1 MICPAGFFCF
11 DRYTFT
17 LGILGIGVLY
27 YTFKP
32 KSQIPQQ
39 RQQQPIH
46 IINQQPELSLAH
58 KRIYDPLHA
67 PERTYP
73 NRSYETRM
81 RQNRMPINVSTRG
94 EVQGY
99 QQVGIITN
107 DDEILPLYG
116 KPTYQGSNH
125 WNYYTETGNNIKL
138 PISMD
143 ERGQKELNDSDE
155 INVAAKNKTY
165 KTTIYDLDAPKYIP
179 YL

>member
-11 DRYTFT
+11 DRYTFS
-17 LGILGIGVLY
+17 LVILGLGVLY
-27 YTFKP
+27 YTMKP
-32 KSQIPQQ
+32 KPQMPQQ
-39 RQQQPIH
+39 REQPIN

-94 EVQGY
+94 DVHNY
-99 QQVGIITN
+99 QQIGILST
-107 DDEILPLYG
+107 DGEILPLYG

-125 WNYYTETGNNIKL
+125 WNYYTETSNNVKI
-138 PISMD
+138 PINMD
-143 ERGQKELNDSDE
+143 ERGQKEINNEEE
-155 INVAAKNKTY
+155 IAISATNKTY
-165 KTTIYDLDAPKYIP
+165 KTTIYSLDAPKYIP